1 MSKLSRIVLGTFGA
15 ACVLALAHA
24 WLNLGFDPLRS
35 LGLSKEKE
43 VAQET
48 RFRVGFLPV
57 T

>member
-1 MSKLSRIVLGTFGA
+1 MSKLSRIVLGTVGA

-24 WLNLGFDPLRS
+24 WLNLGFDPLQA
-35 LGLSKEKE
+35 LGLKTGKE

>member
-24 WLNLGFDPLRS
+24 RLNRGVDPLRS

>member
-1 MSKLSRIVLGTFGA
+1 MSKLSRVVLGTIGA

-24 WLNLGFDPLRS
+24 WMNLGFDPLRAV
-35 LGLSKEKE
+35 GLKKGVQE
-43 VAQET
+43 ET